1 MSKSASIDTAVPSGS
16 VSGRQVL
23 GILAAVVA
31 AGIVLLLPTPEG
43 LPIPGHRLAAVFVGA
58 LVLWA
63 TEALPMAI
71 TAIMAVAFQPLLG
84 ITPIGPAIAAAMS
97 PIFFFVLV
105 MFIIAYAWTKTGL
118 AQRFA
123 LWMISKAGTDAK
135 RVVVVFMVGTGVLST
150 FVSDVP
156 TAAIF
161 MAIAL
166 SIFEKLNLQ
175 PGKSQFGRVIMLGI
189 PIAALI
195 GGIGTPA
202 GSSINLMGLDMMVAN
217 GGTRVPFGHWM
228 LIGVPMVLVL
238 LPIAAWVLLK
248 FFPPEI
254 KTIGLIED
262 IQRDR
267 ARLGGITSNERKVL
281 IITAVML
288 ALWTLSTWFP
298 TSPYLNVY
306 TVALCGSIA
315 MFLPGISLFTWKETQ
330 GVIGWD
336 TLLLIMGITS
346 LGDASSKT
354 QLAKWLADT
363 TFGGL
368 AGSSALMI
376 VLGISAFTVVIHLML
391 PIAPVINAVMIP
403 PLMALATSS
412 GQSPALFALPVIF
425 TASCAFLLPLD
436 AVPLVTYSKGYYKF
450 YDMWKPGLVISIIW
464 VIVMT
469 IAMLT
474 IGPLLGLL

>member
-1 MSKSASIDTAVPSGS
+1 MSKSASLESAAASGTI
-16 VSGRQVL
+16 SGRQVM
-23 GILAAVVA
+23 GIAAAIGA
-31 AGIVLLLPTPEG
+31 ALLVLLLPAPAG
-43 LPIPGHRLAAVFVGA
+43 LSEPGHRLAAVFVAA

-63 TEALPMAI
+63 TEALPMAV

-84 ITPIGPAIAAAMS
+84 ITAIGPAIAASMS

-105 MFIIAYAWTKTGL
+105 MFIIAYAWTRTGL

-135 RVVVVFMVGTGVLST
+135 RVVLVFMAGTGVLST

-166 SIFEKLNLQ
+166 SIFDKLKLV
-175 PGKSQFGRVIMLGI
+175 PGQSQFGRVVMMGI

-202 GSSINLMGLDMMVAN
+202 GSSINLMGLDMMAAN

-228 LIGVPMVLVL
+228 LIGIPMVLVL

-248 FFPPEI
+248 FYPPEI
-254 KTIGLIED
+254 KDIGTIED
-262 IQRDR
+262 IQRER
-267 ARLGGITSNERKVL
+267 IKLGAFRSGEVKVL
-281 IITAVML
+281 LITAVML
-288 ALWTLSTWFP
+288 VLWTASTWFP
-298 TSPYLNVY
+298 TVPYLNVY
-306 TVALCGSIA
+306 TVALCGAIA
-315 MFLPGISLFTWKETQ
+315 MFLPGISLFTWREAQ
-330 GVIGWD
+330 GIVGWD

-346 LGDASSKT
+346 LGDASSKSG
-354 QLAKWLADT
+354 LAKWLADT

-368 AGSSALMI
+368 EGSSALMI
-376 VLGISAFTVVIHLML
+376 VVVISAFTVVIHLML

-403 PLMALATSS
+403 PLMALATAT
-412 GQSPALFALPVIF
+412 GQNPALYALPVIF

-469 IAMLT
+469 VAMLT
-474 IGPLLGLL
+474 IGPMLGLV